1 MLRTGFVAVSLLLAL
16 INACRAEPFSS
27 AYTSLAPRDCAP
39 PIKGPESSSYL
50 CEGRGGIAVFVGE
63 VDGRYAVSYGKDAQR
78 EPAAHQTF
86 AQAQG
91 ISETLEWRYDE
102 APRSRR
108 PIATILRWHLPSQEE
123 MPRRE
128 VLVVTRLPPGPV
140 CWVAL
145 VDGRANKNAGE
156 LARGAAERARAFRCG
171 FDKPAV
177 LGESGPGMQDVVA
190 AE

>member
-16 INACRAEPFSS
+16 TNACRAEPFSS
-27 AYTSLAPRDCAP
+27 AYTSLAPGDCAS

-63 VDGRYAVSYGKDAQR
+63 VDGRYAVSYGRQAER

-86 AQAQG
+86 APVQG

-108 PIATILRWHLPSQEE
+108 PVATILRWHLPSQEGIA
-123 MPRRE
+123 RRE
-128 VLVVTRLPPGPV
+128 VLVVTRLPPGPA

-156 LARGAAERARAFRCG
+156 LARRAAERARSFLCG
-171 FDKPAV
+171 IDKPAL
-177 LGESGPGMQDVVA
+177 LGEVGPGLDGVVA
-190 AE
+190 AD